1 MIIWGWVGVST
12 TPNAFMALGQGT
24 ESLKGMK
31 IPRETEIVLGMLFG
45 VREASFKRQVLIT
58 NDHSLP
64 SARSKVFA

>member
-31 IPRETEIVLGMLFG
+31 IPRETEIVLGNV
-45 VREASFKRQVLIT
+45 VRGKRSELQKAGS
-58 NDHSLP
+58 NN
-64 SARSKVFA
+64 K